1 MMAHPERRTCAS
13 ASTNFRSAAA
23 VVAILGMTLAAS
35 ALSERP
41 RPEALDEPLATIP
54 SSLAGWNSIRDEPLA
69 SSTLT
74 RLVLTDYISRVYA
87 KDENQLGLFI
97 AYYAEQRSGES
108 MHSPK
113 HCLPGSGWE
122 IWQYGS
128 VEVPVNGGT
137 AVVNKYSIHKGT
149 LRNVVL
155 YWYQSGPRVIASEYY
170 GKLLLMRD
178 AMFDGRTDGAIVRII
193 LPDVPGA
200 VQEGVNF
207 AARLIPEVQRCYGLP
222 SGEGDGVGK
231 KPRS

>member
-1 MMAHPERRTCAS
+1 MPDLPR
-13 ASTNFRSAAA
+13 STNAAGSPSFRSAAA
-23 VVAILGMTLAAS
+23 VVVILGMTLAAS

-41 RPEALDEPLATIP
+41 HPETLARPLATIP
-54 SSLAGWNSIRDEPLA
+54 EALAGWRAVGDEAIPPN
-69 SSTLT
+69 TLT
-74 RLVLTDYISRVYA
+74 RLVLTDYVSRIYA
-87 KDENQLGLFI
+87 KGSNKLGLFI

-128 VEVPVNGGT
+128 IEVPLKGGGV
-137 AVVNKYSIHKGT
+137 VVNKYSIHKGSN
-149 LRNVVL
+149 RDVVL

-193 LPDVPGA
+193 VPDAPGA
-200 VQEGVNF
+200 VEEGVNF
-207 AARLIPEVQRCYGLP
+207 ASQLIPEVQRCYGL
-222 SGEGDGVGK
+222 SMGEGVGK
-231 KPRS
+231 NPSS